1 MTQMLDA
8 AQIREATPW
17 PELIGAIGDILE
29 SDGPVA
35 PERHVHPVDLA
46 EGGIGSLLLMPAW
59 CEREIIGVKAV
70 TYFPS
75 NSGTSSSTTHSA
87 YVCFDRQTGEPRA
100 VLDGDELTVR
110 RTAAVSALA
119 ARSLA
124 RPDAARL
131 LIVGTG
137 RLAPNMVRAHT
148 QIRRYD
154 AVQIWGRNP
163 AAAEEVAEV
172 LAGEGLPAEGVAN
185 LGEAIGWAD
194 VVSCATSAASPV
206 ILGEQ
211 LAPGT
216 HVDLVGGFRADMRE
230 ADDAAIARAVLF
242 VDTVAGAVQAGDLAQ
257 PLADGV
263 IAEGSIMADLRSVV
277 AGRHPG
283 RRTSEEITLF
293 KSAGFAL
300 ADLAAARL
308 ALRRADHPSP

>member
-17 PELIGAIGDILE
+17 PELIGAIADILG
-29 SDGPVA
+29 SDKLVA
-35 PERHVHPVDLA
+35 PERHVHPVNLA
-46 EGGIGSLLLMPAW
+46 GRGTGSLLLMPAW

-75 NSGTSSSTTHSA
+75 NTGTPSSTTHSA
-87 YVCFDRQTGEPRA
+87 YICFDRQCGELRA
-100 VLDGDELTVR
+100 VLDGDELSVR

-131 LIVGTG
+131 LVIGTG
-137 RLAPNMVRAHT
+137 RLAPNMVRAHA
-148 QIRRYD
+148 QIRHFD
-154 AVQIWGRNP
+154 AIQIWGRNP

-185 LGEAIGWAD
+185 LDEAIGWAD
-194 VVSCATSAASPV
+194 VVSSATSATSPV
-206 ILGEQ
+206 VLGEQ

-216 HVDLVGGFRADMRE
+216 HLDLVGGFRVDMRE
-230 ADDAAIARAVLF
+230 TDNVAIAQAVLF
-242 VDTVAGAVQAGDLAQ
+242 VDTVAGAVQSGDLAQ

-263 IAEGSIMADLRSVV
+263 ITERSIMADLRSLVT
-277 AGRHPG
+277 GRHPG

-308 ALRRADHPSP
+308 ALRRADHPCP

>member
-1 MTQMLDA
+1 MTQTLDA

-17 PELIGAIGDILE
+17 PELIGAIAEIVG
-29 SDGPVA
+29 SDGSVA
-35 PERHVHPVDLA
+35 PERHVHSVDLA
-46 EGGIGSLLLMPAW
+46 GGGTGSLLLMPAW
-59 CEREIIGVKAV
+59 CEREVIGVKAV

-75 NSGTSSSTTHSA
+75 NTGTPSPTTHSA
-87 YVCFDRQTGEPRA
+87 YVCFDRQSGEPRA

-131 LIVGTG
+131 LVVGTG
-137 RLAPNMVRAHT
+137 RLAPNMVRAHALV
-148 QIRRYD
+148 RRFD
-154 AVQIWGRNP
+154 AIKIWGRNP
-163 AAAEEVAEV
+163 SAAEEVVEA
-172 LAGEGLPAEGVAN
+172 LAGEGLPAQWAAN
-185 LGEAIGWAD
+185 LDEAIGWAD
-194 VVSCATSAASPV
+194 VVSCATSASSPV

-216 HVDLVGGFRADMRE
+216 HLDLVGGFRADMRE

-242 VDTVAGAVQAGDLAQ
+242 ADTVAGAVLAGDLAQ

-263 IAEGSIMADLRSVV
+263 IAEDSIRADLRSLVT
-277 AGRHPG
+277 GRHPG
-283 RRTSEEITLF
+283 RRTPEEITLF

-308 ALRRADHPSP
+308 SLRRADHPSP